1 MSRRTKI
8 RAILACCATAIVF
21 TGFSWRL
28 IHLQVFKH
36 HEYTGLAAQK
46 HSTKQAIRARRGC
59 ITDRHG
65 EILATN
71 VPVRKVILDASHVG
85 NPRDLA
91 GLAAPHLGM
100 DAAELEALFRS
111 GTKYKVLVR
120 GLAEEKAI
128 ALRRAME
135 EQSLRGLYFRE
146 ETRRMYSNGAML
158 CHVLG
163 HLKDSPDPDDPPFG
177 ADGIE
182 RAMEKSLCGVDGCRH
197 TEKDRKGNEIVVYR
211 GVEQGPRHGLTVE
224 LTVDMGLQA
233 ILEDELGSAWED
245 LRPTM
250 AVAVMVDPKTGEI
263 LAMAARPNSD
273 PNDPGS
279 SAHWTNPAIMSVLE
293 PGSTFK
299 IVVASAALSERV
311 VDDKTLIHCENGR
324 FYYAGR
330 TLRDV
335 HGYGRMG
342 VRDILVKS
350 SNIGSA
356 KMGLMLGPDRYYEYV
371 RRFGFGEKSGVNL
384 PGEVPGLLAPPS
396 RWDKLTITRMPMGH
410 AIAVTPLQLT
420 MAMGAIANGGHLMRP
435 QIVRA
440 VRDAGGTE
448 VFRSQPEVVR
458 RVVSGEVAQFVGD
471 ALCGVTADGG
481 TARLANVPGFEV
493 AGKKGTAQRLD
504 PDGGYAAGKYVVS
517 FVGYMPAE
525 DPAFVCLVLIDNATI
540 TRGANYGGL
549 VAAPVFARIG
559 ERAARYLNLVPVHRA
574 EAVMP
579 VALGSGT
586 ASPHREAP
594 R

>member
-1 MSRRTKI
+1 VNRRTRN
-8 RAILACCATAIVF
+8 RAIFACCAAALVF
-21 TGFSWRL
+21 TGFSARL

-36 HEYTGLAAQK
+36 REYTGLAAEK
-46 HSTKQAIRARRGC
+46 HSTKHAIRARRGC

-65 EILATN
+65 EILAAN
-71 VPVRKVILDASHVG
+71 IPVRKVVLDTSHVG

-91 GLAAPHLGM
+91 GLAAPHLEM
-100 DAAELEALFRS
+100 DAAELEALFRTD
-111 GTKYKVLVR
+111 TKYKVLVR

-135 EQSLRGLYFRE
+135 EHALRGLYFRE
-146 ETRRMYSNGAML
+146 ETRRMYANGSML

-163 HLKDSPDPDDPPFG
+163 HLKDRPDPDDPPFG

-182 RAMEKSLCGVDGCRH
+182 RSMERYLCGVDGFRH

-233 ILEDELGSAWED
+233 ILEDEIGSAWED
-245 LRPTM
+245 LRPAM
-250 AVAVMVDPKTGEI
+250 AVGVMVDPKTGEI
-263 LAMAARPNSD
+263 LAMAARPHFD
-273 PNDPGS
+273 PNFPGS
-279 SAHWTNPAIMSVLE
+279 NSHWTNPATMGVIE

-311 VDDKTLIHCENGR
+311 VDDKTLIYCENGR
-324 FYYAGR
+324 FSYAGR

-335 HGYGRMG
+335 HAYGRMG

-371 RRFGFGEKSGVNL
+371 RRFGFGEKTGVDL
-384 PGEVPGLLAPPS
+384 PGEVPGLLPPPS

-410 AIAVTPLQLT
+410 AIAVTPLQLA
-420 MAMGAIANGGHLMRP
+420 MAMGVIANGGHLMRP

-440 VRDAGGTE
+440 VRDPDGNE
-448 VFRSQPEVVR
+448 VFRTRPEVVR
-458 RVVSGEVAQFVGD
+458 RVISGEVARFVGD
-471 ALCGVTADGG
+471 ALCGVTAAGG
-481 TARLANVPGFEV
+481 TARLADVPGFQV
-493 AGKKGTAQRLD
+493 AGKTGTAQRLD

-517 FVGYMPAE
+517 FLGYMPAE
-525 DPAFVCLVLIDNATI
+525 DPAFVCLVLIDDATI
-540 TRGANYGGL
+540 TKGANYGGL

-559 ERAARYLNLVPVHRA
+559 ERAARYLNLVPTRRA
-574 EAVMP
+574 EAVLP
-579 VALGSGT
+579 LALGTGPAPT
-586 ASPHREAP
+586 RREAP